1 MKIYILNKATSQVFV
16 EEMDTKPENT
26 EQFIYTQT
34 PYTIDYLKPDYNE
47 QTNEWFETATPQE
60 AIGTQIERET
70 LLYKKR
76 IEDGQNAIARI
87 SAEFRIGVQAGI
99 MPLNK
104 QLDLEALLAP
114 VRNEILAG
122 QWINAKRKLE
132 DIGME
137 TVGEPPYMRLLT
149 EIDNYIA
156 ENYD

>member
-1 MKIYILNKATSQVFV
+1 MNDKDEKFYFSVNHGLIIHKGQSVLQDETNPIYQKQLAYQINDGAFDDIDDQYIDISVKLLSLIK
-16 EEMDTKPENT
+16 EET
-26 EQFIYTQT
+26 
-34 PYTIDYLKPDYNE
+34 
-47 QTNEWFETATPQE
+47 
-60 AIGTQIERET
+60 R
-70 LLYKKR
+70 LYKKR
-76 IEDGQNAIARI
+76 IEDGQSAIAKI
-87 SAEFRIGVQAGI
+87 SAEFRIGVQSGN

-137 TVGEPPYMRLLT
+137 TVGKPPYMRLLT
-149 EIDNYIA
+149 EINNYIA